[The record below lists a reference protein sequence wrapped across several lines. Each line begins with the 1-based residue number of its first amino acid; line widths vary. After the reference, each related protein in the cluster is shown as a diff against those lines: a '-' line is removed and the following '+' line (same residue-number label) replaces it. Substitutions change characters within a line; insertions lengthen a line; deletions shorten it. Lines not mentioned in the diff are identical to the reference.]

1 MNLGILT
8 IRQALR
14 VRIESTQMFRAGPGV
29 RRIQYLWLT
38 ECYGEVARITST
50 DGEVDP
56 AFTQAAE
63 FRRLGL

>member
-1 MNLGILT
+1 
-8 IRQALR
+8 
-14 VRIESTQMFRAGPGV
+14 MFPAGPGT

-56 AFTQAAE
+56 NFTQAAE
-63 FRRLGL
+63 FRRLGF